1 MMIGEIR
8 TETLT
13 WRKELEE
20 INIKWEQDKRNQYD
34 MIISYS
40 MSELMMTAYD
50 EFLETED
57 HEILHSL
64 GIVTSGI
71 GKTVENDLEL
81 KQWLKS

>member
-8 TETLT
+8 TGTLT
-13 WRKELEE
+13 WGKELEE
-20 INIKWEQDKRNQYD
+20 IDIKLEQDKRNQYD
-34 MIISYS
+34 MNISYS
-40 MSELMMTAYD
+40 ISELIMTAYD

-81 KQWLKS
+81 KQ

>member
-20 INIKWEQDKRNQYD
+20 IDIKLEKEKRNQYD
-34 MIISYS
+34 MINSYS
-40 MSELMMTAYD
+40 ISELMMTAYD

-57 HEILHSL
+57 HEILHFL
-64 GIVTSGI
+64 GIVTSGL
-71 GKTVENDLEL
+71 GKQLRTTLN
-81 KQWLKS
+81 

>member
-1 MMIGEIR
+1 MMIGETR

-20 INIKWEQDKRNQYD
+20 NNIKLEQDKRNQYD

-81 KQWLKS
+81 KQ

>member
-13 WRKELEE
+13 WIKELEE
-20 INIKWEQDKRNQYD
+20 IDIKLEQDKRNQYD
-34 MIISYS
+34 RIISYS
-40 MSELMMTAYD
+40 ISELMMTAYD

-57 HEILHSL
+57 QEILHSL

-81 KQWLKS
+81 KQ